1 MLSPIDYYLPT
12 DADLDAIETEQ
23 YIHQQE
29 NDRLNG
35 EWEAITAPYGD
46 IADKSPEWWE
56 GFLTALAQR
65 NGVNVAIFQQAPC
78 FADEF

>member
-12 DADLDAIETEQ
+12 DTDLDAIETEQ

-35 EWEAITAPYGD
+35 EWEAITAPYGNFPN
-46 IADKSPEWWE
+46 KSTQWWE
-56 GFLTALAQR
+56 GYLTALAL
-65 NGVNVAIFQQAPC
+65 NVAIFQQAPC
-78 FADEF
+78 FAEEF